1 MSREG
6 PLLVVPGVGKR
17 FKALIERRYPSTS
30 AFIRESKIAR
40 QTVYNALRQDSIS
53 HETAVKA
60 ATVLGVDTAYLLSEY
75 TSEPTGGVG
84 TSSFPSPLSLALP
97 SGTGLD
103 DAAARAY
110 LDAPDRIE
118 QTIGTFPGG
127 EMGRSWKTAFLGY
140 LESEAERLHE
150 RLPEAFWDILRRVR
164 LREL

>member
-1 MSREG
+1 M
-6 PLLVVPGVGKR
+6 
-17 FKALIERRYPSTS
+17 
-30 AFIRESKIAR
+30 
-40 QTVYNALRQDSIS
+40 
-53 HETAVKA
+53 KA